1 MLQKLKY
8 FWHNIRELSG
18 DDAYERY
25 LMRLAE
31 HRKMHA
37 HENYHLQ
44 HDEQALSREAFFKQW
59 QDAKWKGIKRC
70 C

>member
-1 MLQKLKY
+1 MKNWLIQC
-8 FWHNIRELSG
+8 WSNIRRLSG

-25 LMRLAE
+25 LLQYAE
-31 HRKMHA
+31 H
-37 HENYHLQ
+37 Q
-44 HDEQALSREAFFKQW
+44 HDHESDHQELPLTKKEFFKQW